1 MFYWKSKSRIWHYN
15 PKSAF
20 FPYSDTIVLSI
31 LDANRKFKN
40 NISFGQ
46 NSGQKIEDACIEISM

>member
-1 MFYWKSKSRIWHYN
+1 MFYWKSKSRIDIII
-15 PKSAF
+15 PSLLF
-20 FPYSDTIVLSI
+20 FFYSDTIVLSI